1 MAAVLLQAQLSMKR
15 KSSQP
20 QSCKSISHCVAGQ
33 LNCTTA
39 TDQQCHQCDGDYGP
53 NGAAY
58 SSVNNGS
65 ECRKQCSWRDDSS
78 ACYPG
83 SCTDANC
90 TCSSGFL
97 GPDCMTLGS
106 GQAPVLPEHR
116 ATLEGSTTL
125 ESPVVNGSTDTV
137 YTNVRDFARIKIYWE
152 SSYQPVGLP
161 NSSAGGHPYIH
172 NVSLG
177 VVWARVEAYVNRST
191 TLISSI
197 AEQNCSTTTDGVH
210 FSQDSPA
217 AILVVCEHTFNVN
230 YSSWTPVT
238 GDVLRYDV
246 HSTNGGYLKLYDRD
260 SNNTIITRYYNGQ
273 TVSGYSTFTFDF
285 DDPYHCVDVGSGC
298 RTTMLNVGSDVTSQ
312 ATMTITLQG
321 WADDL
326 AGIKEYNLEV
336 RQLSGNHG
344 NEMTEIFDIPAVYS
358 GVYSGVTNSSQNV
371 TLPRVGVS
379 TRVYSIVLTTVDN
392 AGNFR
397 LSRRFV
403 FFDDDP
409 DDVTMQNN
417 ASVRLLS
424 ATKETDYEWLIDLDS
439 SGGMT
444 SVVLDWTNRFI
455 NIHHLNQG
463 FLKPIGSYVNAT
475 IDDDY
480 DQNFGQRGR
489 AAVPNALG
497 VTEFRV
503 FYDIDHSGGRTT
515 VNVSDDNSDN
525 WSNEATNTQAT
536 YNLTL
541 VDSDSIRFWVEARDI
556 AGHFVRDSVLVHAD
570 SSPPTIQDFKLIPG
584 LSGISVECTTFDEHS
599 GANTVKWR
607 LFHVDNGTEME
618 HVSETTPVEH
628 IDPEGCNPATCLCVP
643 IGDCYST
650 NYKPSFVVDDRAFEY
665 YITLTVTNHAGLA
678 TSATFKTEW
687 RVTPDNVDQTAE
699 SLAKQTNDTSSI
711 SADDVATAADLL
723 DSIANAQDT
732 SPDVT
737 ANVIKIVNN
746 LLQVDT
752 GELYK
757 TTNTSRIVRALEK
770 QIANV
775 LAAGKNVSEVTSSV
789 AVIAMNL
796 DPSLVVEGLQ
806 FVALSDRGETTSLLD
821 DNFEVY
827 YGTNSTDVPLEKV
840 EASVKIPDVVLNQ
853 LPPDHPVQVSFVL
866 YDSSNLFRSQR
877 IEDSQSTENPQTI
890 GCLIISASLL
900 NVSITDLP
908 QERPVVITFN
918 LHQAFRQN
926 GHSHQTETCIFWDF
940 SLRDGIGDW
949 STEGCRKGQPTNG
962 RIVCLCDHAT
972 NFAVLVTSPMNTVDE
987 DAEDLVSQSN
997 DSSSIDAGAFD
1008 QIADQLDD
1016 IVNSQDTSPE
1026 VTANV
1031 IKVVNNL
1038 LQVDTREF
1046 NDSESAANSSSRI
1059 VRALER
1065 QVWNVLAAGKNISAV
1080 TTSVAVVA
1088 SHFNAGALLNG
1099 VVFAGLSGGGGS
1111 ESLADEDIGVFHGSD
1126 GDIPLV
1132 KVEVSIKLPEEI
1144 LKLFPT
1150 GSAVPI
1156 SFVMYENSNL
1166 FHSQQVDNAS
1176 STEFPTAIASRI
1188 ISASV
1193 PNVSISDLPYDSPVY
1208 IVIEF
1213 PIPQVM
1219 SPMENTEQ
1227 TETCVFWDF
1236 ILRDGIGDWSPE
1248 GCRTDQLTNGRI
1260 VCLCDHATNFAVL
1273 VNIHGKKF
1281 TSLALD
1287 IISKAGCIVSIVAL
1301 VITIAIY
1308 SSLRSL
1314 RSKTPS
1320 RILISFSLSLLCL
1333 YLVFVAGIEQT
1344 SSRVGCIVV
1353 AVLMHYFTLTSVAWM
1368 GVEAASMY
1376 LKLVRVFNSDV
1387 EHFMIKASVVAWGL
1401 PSLVIDVILAVDY
1414 TVYDNEYSCFLK
1426 PGAAFF
1432 FGQLLI
1438 IGLVFLFNAVIFVL
1452 ISRKFLCR
1460 DKTLQSTANTSK
1472 KKQGTTMKRLQNI
1485 AAVSLLLGMTWV
1497 FGLLSIFEASSFAF
1511 QVIFAVCNSLQ
1522 GLFIFLLFVVRQEK
1536 IRASVMAR
1544 LRGRNRVDAN
1554 ATTAAS
1560 VSKVISNPEEDKEPG
1575 SNELTDDSI
1584 LSEKY
1589 EKDNGAPNSPE
1600 TAETTYL

>member
-1 MAAVLLQAQLSMKR
+1 MVRTRRRDEGRTGVMLVMLLVLIAQLPSVLGQPGYLGCYVDKSDDRALQGDHWTDVSAQSWEWCIANCSR
-15 KSSQP
+15 KSYRFMGLESGNECYCGDDVYSRHGNGYGCNMTCEGNAGQTCGGLNLIQVYRVSSGVCSNPYKQP
-20 QSCKSISHCVAGQ
+20 SHGSYHVEYRPYNYDLGNLEYVDARLRYTCDSGYYFPVQPPIVTCVTGDPSSWDPSYANCRACTSISHCVAGQ

-39 TDQQCHQCDGDYGP
+39 TDQQCDQCDGDYGS

-58 SSVNNGS
+58 SSVNNGN
-65 ECRKQCSWRDDSS
+65 ECRKQCSWRKDSN

-90 TCSSGFL
+90 ACSSGFL

-106 GQAPVLPEHR
+106 GQAPVLSEHS

-191 TLISSI
+191 TLTYSI
-197 AEQNCSTTTDGVH
+197 AEQNCSTTTDGVY
-210 FSQDSPA
+210 FSPDNPA

-246 HSTNGGYLKLYDRD
+246 HSTNGGYLNLYDRD

-285 DDPYHCVDVGSGC
+285 VDPHHCVDVGSGC
-298 RTTMLNVGSDVTSQ
+298 RTTMLNAGSDVTSQ
-312 ATMTITLQG
+312 ATMTITWRG

-344 NEMTEIFDIPAVYS
+344 NEMTEILDIPA
-358 GVYSGVTNSSQNV
+358 VYSGVTNSSQNV
-371 TLPRVGVS
+371 TLRHDGVS
-379 TRVYSIVLTTVDN
+379 TGVYSIVLTTVDN

-424 ATKETDYEWLIDLDS
+424 ATEETDYEWLIDLDS

-536 YNLTL
+536 YNLAL
-541 VDSDSIRFWVEARDI
+541 VDGDSIRFWVEARDI

-643 IGDCYST
+643 IGDCYAK
-650 NYKPSFVVDDRAFEY
+650 NYNSSFVVDDRAFEY
-665 YITLTVTNHAGLA
+665 FITLTVTNHAGLV
-678 TSATFKTEW
+678 TSQTFK
-687 RVTPDNVDQTAE
+687 
-699 SLAKQTNDTSSI
+699 
-711 SADDVATAADLL
+711 
-723 DSIANAQDT
+723 
-732 SPDVT
+732 
-737 ANVIKIVNN
+737 
-746 LLQVDT
+746 
-752 GELYK
+752 
-757 TTNTSRIVRALEK
+757 
-770 QIANV
+770 
-775 LAAGKNVSEVTSSV
+775 
-789 AVIAMNL
+789 
-796 DPSLVVEGLQ
+796 
-806 FVALSDRGETTSLLD
+806 
-821 DNFEVY
+821 
-827 YGTNSTDVPLEKV
+827 
-840 EASVKIPDVVLNQ
+840 
-853 LPPDHPVQVSFVL
+853 
-866 YDSSNLFRSQR
+866 
-877 IEDSQSTENPQTI
+877 
-890 GCLIISASLL
+890 
-900 NVSITDLP
+900 
-908 QERPVVITFN
+908 
-918 LHQAFRQN
+918 
-926 GHSHQTETCIFWDF
+926 
-940 SLRDGIGDW
+940 
-949 STEGCRKGQPTNG
+949 
-962 RIVCLCDHAT
+962 
-972 NFAVLVTSPMNTVDE
+972 TSPMNTVDE
-987 DAEDLVSQSN
+987 AAEDLVSQSN
-997 DSSSIDAGAFD
+997 DTSSIDAGAFD

-1031 IKVVNNL
+1031 IIVVNNL

-1046 NDSESAANSSSRI
+1046 NDSESAANSSSRV

-1065 QVWNVLAAGKNISAV
+1065 QIWNVLAAGKNISAV

-1099 VVFAGLSGGGGS
+1099 VVFAALSGGGGS
-1111 ESLADEDIGVFHGSD
+1111 ESLADEDIGVFRGSD

-1156 SFVMYENSNL
+1156 SFVMYGNNNL
-1166 FHSQQVDNAS
+1166 FHSQQADNAS

-1193 PNVSISDLPYDSPVY
+1193 PNVSISDLPYDSPV
-1208 IVIEF
+1208 VIAF
-1213 PIPQVM
+1213 HLKPIQVL
-1219 SPMENTEQ
+1219 SPMESTEQ

-1301 VITIAIY
+1301 VITIVIY

-1344 SSRVGCIVV
+1344 SSRVVCIVV
-1353 AVLMHYFTLTSVAWM
+1353 AVLMHYFTLTSMAWM

-1554 ATTAAS
+1554 ATTASS